1 MARHFYIHN
10 LISSCAFRVAVLT
23 LLTSLTTTVHAD
35 VITDW
40 NQIAL
45 NATNAINLPFPQQTR
60 AMAMTH
66 AAMFDAVNSID
77 HRYSSYAIRIQAPSG
92 SSPEAA
98 AAAAGHRV
106 LVNLAPTQ
114 QASLDAAYA
123 ASLAQIPDGCSKTAG
138 YNSRRDSCGSD
149 PRVTQW

>member
-1 MARHFYIHN
+1 MAHHFYIHK
-10 LISSCAFRVAVLT
+10 LISSCAFRLAMLT
-23 LLTSLTTTVHAD
+23 LLTTVTLTTTVHAD

-92 SSPEAA
+92 S
-98 AAAAGHRV
+98 RQK
-106 LVNLAPTQ
+106 Q
-114 QASLDAAYA
+114 QRPRQVIAS
-123 ASLAQIPDGCSKTAG
+123 
-138 YNSRRDSCGSD
+138 
-149 PRVTQW
+149 